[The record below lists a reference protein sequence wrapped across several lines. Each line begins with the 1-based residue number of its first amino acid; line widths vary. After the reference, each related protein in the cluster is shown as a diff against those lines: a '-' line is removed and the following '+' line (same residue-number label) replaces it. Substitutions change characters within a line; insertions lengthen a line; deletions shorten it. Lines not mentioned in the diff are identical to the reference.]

1 VAALTPHVQ
10 AGVNEPLIVTK
21 DGHTVAAVVPTDDAD
36 IEDMLLSLNPKFQSI
51 LERSQQRLESEG
63 GISSEEVRKRLG
75 LSLD

>member
-1 VAALTPHVQ
+1 
-10 AGVNEPLIVTK
+10 
-21 DGHTVAAVVPTDDAD
+21 VVPTDDAD